1 MAVCAFYRSRRVLVT
16 GLTGFKGVWLAR
28 WLEHLGAEVTGLAL
42 PPTDAMSRSW
52 PGLAGRFTWEP
63 VDVRDGAA
71 VARVFASYRPEV
83 VFHLAAQPLVRL
95 SYEEPVATFATNV
108 LGTAHVLEAARQ
120 TPSVRAL
127 VSVTSDKCYE
137 NREWCWGYR
146 ECDPLGGHD
155 PYSASKSCAEIVTSC
170 YQRSFGRPDR
180 LVVASARAGNV
191 IGGGD
196 WAADRLV
203 PDMIRG
209 ILANQPVILRRP
221 EAQRPWQHVLEPLSG
236 YLTLGAALGQEGARQ
251 AGAWNFGPPDADTV
265 TVRDLAEM
273 LVRAWGRGEVVLE
286 PVASGPHET
295 RYLKLDSSKAAAEL
309 GWRPLLSV
317 AHRVGWT
324 VEWYQTWQ
332 RDPQAIWDLTGQQIA
347 RYQERTC
354 QCPSLA
360 ARWFQESPASSA
372 PPSRAA

>member
-1 MAVCAFYRSRRVLVT
+1 
-16 GLTGFKGVWLAR
+16 LAR
-28 WLEHLGAEVTGLAL
+28 WLERLGAEVTGLAL
-42 PPTDAMSRSW
+42 PATDEMSQGW
-52 PGLAGRFTWEP
+52 PGLAERFTWES

-71 VARVFASYRPEV
+71 VGRVFERFQPEV

-95 SYEEPVATFATNV
+95 SYEEPVATFAINV

-120 TPSVRAL
+120 TPSVRAV

-146 ECDPLGGHD
+146 ECDPVGGHD
-155 PYSASKSCAEIVTSC
+155 PYSASKGCAEIVTNA
-170 YQRSFGRPDR
+170 YQRSFGREGG
-180 LVVASARAGNV
+180 LCMASARAGNV

-209 ILANQPVILRRP
+209 ILADRPVVLRRP
-221 EAQRPWQHVLEPLSG
+221 ESLRPWQHVLEPLSG
-236 YLTLGAALGQEGARQ
+236 YLTLGAALGREGASH
-251 AGAWNFGPPDADTV
+251 AGPWNFGPHDADTV
-265 TVRDLAEM
+265 NVRDLARL
-273 LVRAWGRGEVVLE
+273 LVEAWGRGKVVE
-286 PVASGPHET
+286 QPVPTGPHEA

-317 AHRVGWT
+317 AERVGWT
-324 VEWYQTWQ
+324 VEWYQAWQ
-332 RDPQAIWDLTGQQIA
+332 RDPHAVWDLTGRQID
-347 RYQERTC
+347 RYQEMMS

-360 ARWFQESPASSA
+360 ARWYLESPASSA
-372 PPSRAA
+372 PPSRVA